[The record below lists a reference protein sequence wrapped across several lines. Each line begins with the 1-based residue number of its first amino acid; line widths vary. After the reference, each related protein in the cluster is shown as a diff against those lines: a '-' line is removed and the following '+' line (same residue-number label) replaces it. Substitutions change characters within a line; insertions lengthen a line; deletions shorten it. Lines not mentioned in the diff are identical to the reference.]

1 MTSLARSDSNKKYSW
16 WWDSHISPK
25 NSKWLQENLT
35 DMDVKVKQMIKLIEE
50 DADSFARRA
59 EMYYKKRPELMKLV
73 EEFYRAYRALA
84 ERYDHATGV
93 IRQAHRTMAEA
104 FPNQVPP
111 VSTDDLH
118 AVSSVE
124 IGQPHTPD
132 TTRHSHAFSDSDE
145 LQKGDSTHE
154 TDVAISR
161 KGLKQLN
168 DLFMTGE
175 SVSHIKF
182 AEGRARR
189 GLNFNDTQETNGV
202 SNGSHENDLL
212 SDSDRMTRTETEVL
226 ALKITLAKLESE
238 KEDGLIQYQQ
248 SLERLSNLESEMS
261 RARENSQ
268 GLDDRASK
276 AEAEVQTLKETLDEL
291 QSERENNLLQYQQC
305 LDKIS
310 NLEKNISS
318 AQKDI
323 GDFTERATRAET
335 EAESLKADLA
345 RLVAQKEAAL
355 FQYNQTLET
364 LSKLE
369 EELVQADENARRSNE
384 QASIAKNEIEDM
396 RLEIGKL
403 TKEKEEAALR
413 YQECLEI
420 ISSLEHKLSCA
431 QEEVHELNCKINDGV
446 QKLHIS
452 EQKCVLLETSNHTL
466 QSELQSLAQKMGS
479 QSEELSEKQKELG
492 RLWTCIQ
499 EERMR
504 FIEAETAFQTLQNVH
519 SQSQEEL
526 KSLAAELHNKV
537 EILETMESRKQD
549 LEDEVH
555 KAKEENKV
563 LNDFKL
569 SSSLSMNNLQDEIL
583 NLRETIKKLE
593 MEVGLRVDERN
604 ALQQEIYCLKE
615 ELNDVNKRYDST
627 VEEVRSTG
635 LDPQCFSL
643 SVKVLQNENSK
654 LKETSEA
661 EKDENTALNKK
672 LEIMEKLLEK
682 NANLENSLS
691 VLNAELEHIRGTL
704 KALEETCESLLAEKS
719 TLAAEK
725 AALFYQLQTT
735 AEKLE
740 KLSKKY
746 QILENSL
753 FDVNAELEGLRLKSK
768 ILEETCL
775 SLDHE
780 KSSLASEKET
790 LDSQL
795 NMTRQSLKI
804 LEKQHSELELQHLEL
819 KAERESALQ
828 KVEDLLV
835 SLYAERE
842 EHSRIVQLNE
852 GHLVEKDFQ
861 IHILQEDANYQKKES
876 EEELDRDLRTQI
888 EILILHECIR
898 ESEQNNFS
906 LLVERQRFLEA
917 SNMSDRLISKLEN
930 DNVQKQVDANL
941 LSEKINVLRNALL
954 QVLKTLDSNS
964 GHLHEENGKD
974 DQKLLNT
981 VHDKLQ
987 EKENSFVE
995 VFRENQQMAIENSVL
1010 VTFLGQ
1016 LKLKT
1021 ENIATEREALDG
1033 ELRIQSKQYYALQE
1047 EVKKTLEKNQALKL
1061 TVRKGEEK
1069 MEVMTTENL
1078 MALMEL
1084 SKELDELVSVN
1095 TNLEERLKLV
1105 MGKLEDVQMENSYL
1119 KESFVVSNVELKL
1132 VESVNDKL
1140 NCQIRNDKDSL
1151 YQKENDILE
1160 AAEMF
1165 SALQEEKKALQK
1177 LVVDLKIKYKE
1188 AMALLEDQGSQILKL
1203 SSDKDHQIEE
1213 HEYLRE
1219 VNKKLEA
1226 DMRHLQ
1232 QELGETKL
1240 MEKKLSNA
1248 LLKGVDEMEQWESQA
1263 ATFYT
1268 GMQIS
1273 TVNETFFEGKVR
1285 ELADACENLESR
1297 CSSNIM
1303 ESEKLKERVDKLEDE
1318 NKKLRVQMAA
1328 YVPAVSGLN
1337 DCITSLEMQTLGQTK
1352 SHDFKE
1358 SKVKKFVNIKYAE
1371 GDPRTSED
1379 QNATE
1384 ADAIPNFQDMQKRVN
1399 AIEMAIRQMKESFK
1413 PKDEMREIQVLKSG
1427 HSWRQG
1433 NAQANMHS
1441 TQMDEA
1447 KENQYGAV
1455 YGHKT
1460 RKSLQDIP
1468 VSEIEVLPKD
1478 IMLDHTSECSSY
1490 GISRRGA
1497 HKSDEQMLEL
1507 WETADQHGIIGVTVG
1522 KAQKDTSPIG
1532 YQQRR
1537 LSKESKNKYP
1547 SVESLIE
1554 KELSVDKLEIS
1565 RTQSRPLLLEGN
1577 KRKVLE
1583 RLDSDAQKLMNLE
1596 ITVQDL
1602 INKMDIIEKTSTVGK
1617 GVEYDDVKGK
1627 LEAAQEAITKL
1638 FDANR
1643 RLMKNVEEGT
1653 SSFSGKSTTVPDE
1666 SGSVGGRRVSE
1677 QARRGSEKIGRLQ
1690 LEVQRLQFLL
1700 LKLNDDKEGK
1710 GKAMIDDENPRVLL
1724 RDYLYGGTKKSY
1736 YKRKKKASFCACI
1749 QPPTRGD

>member
-1 MTSLARSDSNKKYSW
+1 MTSLSRSDSNKKYSW

-118 AVSSVE
+118 AISSVE

-132 TTRHSHAFSDSDE
+132 TTGHSHAFSDSDE

-154 TDVAISR
+154 TDIALSR

-175 SVSHIKF
+175 S
-182 AEGRARR
+182 
-189 GLNFNDTQETNGV
+189 ETNGV
-202 SNGSHENDLL
+202 NNGSHENDLL
-212 SDSDRMTRTETEVL
+212 SDSDRMSRTETEVL
-226 ALKITLAKLESE
+226 ALKISLAKLESE
-238 KEDGLIQYQQ
+238 KEDGLIQYQR

-268 GLDDRASK
+268 GLDDRASQ

-291 QSERENNLLQYQQC
+291 QSERENSLFQYQQC

-323 GDFTERATRAET
+323 GEFNERATRAET
-335 EAESLKADLA
+335 EAESLKVDLA

-369 EELVQADENARRSNE
+369 EKLVQADENARRTNE
-384 QASIAKNEIEDM
+384 QASIAKNEIEEM

-403 TKEKEEAALR
+403 IKEKEDAALR

-420 ISSLEHKLSCA
+420 ISSLEHKLSCV
-431 QEEVHELNCKINDGV
+431 QEE
-446 QKLHIS
+446 
-452 EQKCVLLETSNHTL
+452 
-466 QSELQSLAQKMGS
+466 SLAQKTVS

-492 RLWTCIQ
+492 RLWSCVQ
-499 EERMR
+499 DERMR

-537 EILETMESRKQD
+537 GILERMESHKKA

-563 LNDFKL
+563 LNDLKL

-583 NLRETIKKLE
+583 NLREIIKKLE
-593 MEVGLRVDERN
+593 LEVGLQVDERN

-615 ELNDVNKRYDST
+615 ELNDVNKRYEST
-627 VEEVRSTG
+627 EEEVRSTG

-643 SVKVLQNENSK
+643 SVKLLQDENSK
-654 LKETSEA
+654 LTQTCEA
-661 EKDENTALNKK
+661 GKDENAALNKK
-672 LEIMEKLLEK
+672 LEIMKMLLEK
-682 NANLENSLS
+682 NANLENSLL
-691 VLNAELEHIRGTL
+691 VLNSELESVRGMV
-704 KALEETCESLLAEKS
+704 KVLEENYESLRAEKS

-725 AALFYQLQTT
+725 ATLSYQLQTT

-746 QILENSL
+746 HILENSL
-753 FDVNAELEGLRLKSK
+753 FDVNAELEGLRLKST

-780 KSSLASEKET
+780 KFSLASEKET
-790 LDSQL
+790 VDSQL
-795 NMTRQSLKI
+795 NMTRQTLKI

-828 KVEDLLV
+828 KVEDLLI

-842 EHSRIVQLNE
+842 EHSRIVQFNE
-852 GHLVEKDFQ
+852 GHLVEKEFQ

-906 LLVERQRFLEA
+906 LLLEHQRFLEA
-917 SNMSDRLISKLEN
+917 SNMSERLISKLEN

-941 LSEKINVLRNALL
+941 LSEKINVLRIALL
-954 QVLKTLDSNS
+954 HVLKTLDNNCE
-964 GHLHEENGKD
+964 HLPEDNVKE
-974 DQKLLNT
+974 DQKLLNDI
-981 VHDKLQ
+981 HDKLQ
-987 EKENSFVE
+987 EKENSFIE
-995 VFRENQQMAIENSVL
+995 VFHENQQMAIENSVL

-1016 LKLKT
+1016 LKLKAK
-1021 ENIATEREALDG
+1021 NIATEREALDG
-1033 ELRIQSKQYYALQE
+1033 ELRIQSKQYLALQE
-1047 EVKKTLEKNQALKL
+1047 DVEKMLEMNQALEL
-1061 TVRKGEEK
+1061 TISRGEEK

-1078 MALMEL
+1078 MALKEL
-1084 SKELDELVSVN
+1084 SEELDKLVSVN
-1095 TNLEERLKLV
+1095 TNLEERLKV
-1105 MGKLEDVQMENSYL
+1105 MTGKLEDEQMENSYL
-1119 KESFVVSNVELKL
+1119 KESFVVSNIELKL

-1140 NCQIRNDKDSL
+1140 NCQIRNDKELLS
-1151 YQKENDILE
+1151 QKENDILE

-1165 SALQEEKKALQK
+1165 SALQEEKKALQI
-1177 LVVDLKIKYKE
+1177 LMVDLKSKYEE
-1188 AMALLEDQGSQILKL
+1188 AITILEEQGSQILKL
-1203 SSDKDHQIEE
+1203 SSDKDHQIE
-1213 HEYLRE
+1213 

-1226 DMRHLQ
+1226 EMRHLQ

-1240 MEKKLSNA
+1240 MEKKLSYA
-1248 LLKGVDEMEQWESQA
+1248 LLKGADEIEQWESQA
-1263 ATFYT
+1263 AIFYT

-1297 CSSNIM
+1297 CSSNVM

-1328 YVPAVSGLN
+1328 YVPAVGGLN
-1337 DCITSLEMQTLGQTK
+1337 DCITSLEMQTLGQAK
-1352 SHDFKE
+1352 PNNSKD
-1358 SKVKKFVNIKYAE
+1358 SKVKKYVNIKYAD
-1371 GDPRTSED
+1371 GDPRTSVD

-1384 ADAIPNFQDMQKRVN
+1384 TDALPDFQDMQKRVN
-1399 AIEMAIRQMKESFK
+1399 AIEMVIRQMNESFK
-1413 PKDEMREIQVLKSG
+1413 PRDEMREIQVLKSG
-1427 HSWRQG
+1427 ISWRQG
-1433 NAQANMHS
+1433 NAQANKHS

-1447 KENQYGAV
+1447 KEHQYGAV

-1468 VSEIEVLPKD
+1468 VTEIEVLPKD

-1490 GISRRGA
+1490 RISRRGA

-1507 WETADQHGIIGVTVG
+1507 WETADQDGITGVTVG
-1522 KAQKDTSPIG
+1522 KAQKVTAPIG

-1537 LSKESKNKYP
+1537 LSKESKKKYP

-1565 RTQSRPLLLEGN
+1565 RSQSRPLLLEGN

-1602 INKMDIIEKTSTVGK
+1602 INKMNIIEKTSTVGK
-1617 GVEYDDVKGK
+1617 GVEYDDVKGQ

-1638 FDANR
+1638 FDTNR

-1653 SSFSGKSTTVPDE
+1653 SSFSGKSTTVSDE
-1666 SGSVGGRRVSE
+1666 SGSVGSRRVSE

-1700 LKLNDDKEGK
+1700 LKLNDYKEGK
-1710 GKAMIDDENPRVLL
+1710 GKAMIDDQNPRVLL

-1749 QPPTRGD
+1749 QPPTSGD

>member
-1 MTSLARSDSNKKYSW
+1 MTSLSRSDSNKKYSW

-111 VSTDDLH
+111 VSADDSH
-118 AVSSVE
+118 AVSSME

-154 TDVAISR
+154 SDIAISR

-189 GLNFNDTQETNGV
+189 GLNFHDTQETNGV
-202 SNGSHENDLL
+202 NNGSHENNIL
-212 SDSDRMTRTETEVL
+212 SDSDRMTRTETEIL
-226 ALKITLAKLESE
+226 ALKISLAKLESE

-248 SLERLSNLESEMS
+248 SLERLSNLESEVS
-261 RARENSQ
+261 RAREISQ

-305 LDKIS
+305 LDKICT
-310 NLEKNISS
+310 LEKNISS

-323 GDFTERATRAET
+323 GEFNERATRAET

-345 RLVAQKEAAL
+345 RLVAQKEAVL

-364 LSKLE
+364 LSKWE
-369 EELVQADENARRSNE
+369 EKLIQADENARRINE
-384 QASIAKNEIEDM
+384 QASIAKNEIEEM

-403 TKEKEEAALR
+403 TKEKEDAALR

-431 QEEVHELNCKINDGV
+431 QEEVHELNCKINDGA
-446 QKLHIS
+446 QKLHVS
-452 EQKCVLLETSNHTL
+452 EQKRVLLETSNHTL
-466 QSELQSLAQKMGS
+466 QSELQSLAQKTGS

-526 KSLAAELHNKV
+526 ESLAAELHNKV
-537 EILETMESRKQD
+537 EILETMESHKQA

-563 LNDFKL
+563 LNDLKL
-569 SSSLSMNNLQDEIL
+569 SSSFSMNNLQDEML
-583 NLRETIKKLE
+583 NLREIIKKLE
-593 MEVGLRVDERN
+593 LEVGLRVDERN

-615 ELNDVNKRYDST
+615 ELKDVNKRYEST

-661 EKDENTALNKK
+661 DKVENAALNKK

-682 NANLENSLS
+682 NADLENSLS
-691 VLNAELEHIRGTL
+691 VLNAELQSIRVMV
-704 KALEETCESLLAEKS
+704 KVLEETRESLMAEKS

-725 AALFYQLQTT
+725 ATLFYQLQTT

-746 QILENSL
+746 HILENSL
-753 FDVNAELEGLRLKSK
+753 FDVNAELEGLRLKSV

-790 LDSQL
+790 VDSQL
-795 NMTRQSLKI
+795 NMTRQTLKI

-842 EHSRIVQLNE
+842 EHSRVVQLNE
-852 GHLVEKDFQ
+852 GHLVEKEFQ

-876 EEELDRDLRTQI
+876 EEELDRNLRTQI
-888 EILILHECIR
+888 EIFILHECIR
-898 ESEQNNFS
+898 ESEKNNFS

-941 LSEKINVLRNALL
+941 LSEKINMLRIALL
-954 QVLKTLDSNS
+954 QVLKTLDNNS
-964 GHLHEENGKD
+964 EHLPEDNVKE
-974 DQKLLNT
+974 DQKLLNNIL
-981 VHDKLQ
+981 DKLQ

-1016 LKLKT
+1016 LELKA
-1021 ENIATEREALDG
+1021 ENISTEREALDG
-1033 ELRIQSKQYYALQE
+1033 ELRIRSKQYLALQE
-1047 EVKKTLEKNQALKL
+1047 EVQKMLEMNQALKL
-1061 TVRKGEEK
+1061 TISRGEEK

-1078 MALMEL
+1078 MALAEL
-1084 SKELDELVSVN
+1084 SNELDKLVLVN
-1095 TNLEERLKLV
+1095 TNLEERLKVV

-1119 KESFVVSNVELKL
+1119 KESFVVSNTELKL
-1132 VESVNDKL
+1132 IESVNDKL
-1140 NCQIRNDKDSL
+1140 NCQIRNDKELLS
-1151 YQKENDILE
+1151 QKENEILE
-1160 AAEMF
+1160 AAEML

-1177 LVVDLKIKYKE
+1177 LVVDLKSKYEE
-1188 AMALLEDQGSQILKL
+1188 ATMLLEDQGSQILKL

-1213 HEYLRE
+1213 HEFLCE
-1219 VNKKLEA
+1219 MNKKLEKV
-1226 DMRHLQ
+1226 MRHLH
-1232 QELGETKL
+1232 QELRESKL
-1240 MEKKLSNA
+1240 MEKKLSY
-1248 LLKGVDEMEQWESQA
+1248 EIEQWESQA

-1285 ELADACENLESR
+1285 ELADACENLEYR
-1297 CSSNIM
+1297 CSSNVM
-1303 ESEKLKERVDKLEDE
+1303 ESGKLKESVDKLEDE
-1318 NKKLRVQMAA
+1318 NKKLRVQLAA

-1337 DCITSLEMQTLGQTK
+1337 DCITSLEMQTLGQSK
-1352 SHDFKE
+1352 PNDFKE

-1371 GDPRTSED
+1371 GDPRKSED

-1384 ADAIPNFQDMQKRVN
+1384 TDALPDFQEMQKRVN
-1399 AIEMAIRQMKESFK
+1399 AIEMAIRQMNESFK

-1427 HSWRQG
+1427 ISWRQG
-1433 NAQANMHS
+1433 NAQANKHS
-1441 TQMDEA
+1441 IQMDEA
-1447 KENQYGAV
+1447 KEHQYGAV

-1468 VSEIEVLPKD
+1468 VTEIEVLPKD

-1507 WETADQHGIIGVTVG
+1507 WETADQDGIIGVTVG
-1522 KAQKDTSPIG
+1522 KAQDTAPIG

-1537 LSKESKNKYP
+1537 LSKESKKKYP

-1565 RTQSRPLLLEGN
+1565 RSQSRPLLLEGN

-1602 INKMDIIEKTSTVGK
+1602 INKMDIIEKNTAGK
-1617 GVEYDDVKGK
+1617 GVEYDDVKGQ

-1643 RLMKNVEEGT
+1643 RLLKNVEEGT
-1653 SSFSGKSTTVPDE
+1653 PSFSGKSTTMSDE
-1666 SGSVGGRRVSE
+1666 SGSVGSKRVSE

-1710 GKAMIDDENPRVLL
+1710 GKAMIDDQNPRVLL
-1724 RDYLYGGTKKSY
+1724 RDYLYGGPKKSY

>member
-1 MTSLARSDSNKKYSW
+1 
-16 WWDSHISPK
+16 
-25 NSKWLQENLT
+25 
-35 DMDVKVKQMIKLIEE
+35 MDVKVKQMIKLIEE

-111 VSTDDLH
+111 VSADDLH

-189 GLNFNDTQETNGV
+189 GLNFNDIQETDGLN
-202 SNGSHENDLL
+202 NGSHENNLL
-212 SDSDRMTRTETEVL
+212 SDSDWMTRTETEVL

-318 AQKDI
+318 AQKDM
-323 GDFTERATRAET
+323 GEFNERATRAET

-369 EELVQADENARRSNE
+369 EKLVQADENARNTNE
-384 QASIAKNEIEDM
+384 QASIAKIEIENM

-431 QEEVHELNCKINDGV
+431 LEEVHELNCKINDGA
-446 QKLHIS
+446 QKLHVS
-452 EQKCVLLETSNHTL
+452 EQKCVLLETSNNTL

-479 QSEELSEKQKELG
+479 QSEELSEKQKEMG

-499 EERMR
+499 DERMR

-526 KSLAAELHNKV
+526 QSLAAELHNKV
-537 EILETMESRKQD
+537 GILETMESRKQA

-643 SVKVLQNENSK
+643 SVKILKNENSK

-661 EKDENTALNKK
+661 EKDENAALNKK

-691 VLNAELEHIRGTL
+691 VLNAELERIRGTVE
-704 KALEETCESLLAEKS
+704 ALEETCESLLAEKS

-725 AALFYQLQTT
+725 ATLFYQLQTT

-780 KSSLASEKET
+780 KSSLTSEKET

-795 NMTRQSLKI
+795 NMTRQTLKI
-804 LEKQHSELELQHLEL
+804 LEKQHSELELQQLEL
-819 KAERESALQ
+819 KAERESSLQ

-941 LSEKINVLRNALL
+941 LSEKINMLRNALL
-954 QVLKTLDSNS
+954 QVLKTLDNNS
-964 GHLHEENGKD
+964 EHLPQENVKD
-974 DQKLLNT
+974 DQKLLNN

-1033 ELRIQSKQYYALQE
+1033 ELRIQSKQYNALQE
-1047 EVKKTLEKNQALKL
+1047 EVKKTLEKNRALKL
-1061 TVRKGEEK
+1061 TVTKGEERI
-1069 MEVMTTENL
+1069 EVMTTENL

-1095 TNLEERLKLV
+1095 TNLEERLKVV

-1140 NCQIRNDKDSL
+1140 NCQIRNDKDLL
-1151 YQKENDILE
+1151 YQKENDIFE

-1165 SALQEEKKALQK
+1165 SALHEEKKALQK
-1177 LVVDLKIKYKE
+1177 LVVDLKSKYEE
-1188 AMALLEDQGSQILKL
+1188 ALAILEDQGSQIFKL
-1203 SSDKDHQIEE
+1203 SSDKDRQIEE
-1213 HEYLRE
+1213 HEFLCE
-1219 VNKKLEA
+1219 VNKNLEA
-1226 DMRHLQ
+1226 EMRHLQ

-1240 MEKKLSNA
+1240 MEKKLSYA
-1248 LLKGVDEMEQWESQA
+1248 LLNRADEIEQWESQA

-1268 GMQIS
+1268 EMQIS
-1273 TVNETFFEGKVR
+1273 TVNETFLEGKVR

-1297 CSSNIM
+1297 CSSNVVQ
-1303 ESEKLKERVDKLEDE
+1303 SEKLKERVGKLEDE
-1318 NKKLRVQMAA
+1318 NKILRVQMAA
-1328 YVPAVSGLN
+1328 YVPVVNGLN

-1358 SKVKKFVNIKYAE
+1358 SKV
-1371 GDPRTSED
+1371 
-1379 QNATE
+1379 
-1384 ADAIPNFQDMQKRVN
+1384 
-1399 AIEMAIRQMKESFK
+1399 
-1413 PKDEMREIQVLKSG
+1413 
-1427 HSWRQG
+1427 
-1433 NAQANMHS
+1433 
-1441 TQMDEA
+1441 
-1447 KENQYGAV
+1447 
-1455 YGHKT
+1455 
-1460 RKSLQDIP
+1460 
-1468 VSEIEVLPKD
+1468 
-1478 IMLDHTSECSSY
+1478 
-1490 GISRRGA
+1490 
-1497 HKSDEQMLEL
+1497 
-1507 WETADQHGIIGVTVG
+1507 
-1522 KAQKDTSPIG
+1522 
-1532 YQQRR
+1532 
-1537 LSKESKNKYP
+1537 
-1547 SVESLIE
+1547 
-1554 KELSVDKLEIS
+1554 
-1565 RTQSRPLLLEGN
+1565 
-1577 KRKVLE
+1577 
-1583 RLDSDAQKLMNLE
+1583 
-1596 ITVQDL
+1596 
-1602 INKMDIIEKTSTVGK
+1602 
-1617 GVEYDDVKGK
+1617 
-1627 LEAAQEAITKL
+1627 
-1638 FDANR
+1638 
-1643 RLMKNVEEGT
+1643 
-1653 SSFSGKSTTVPDE
+1653 
-1666 SGSVGGRRVSE
+1666 
-1677 QARRGSEKIGRLQ
+1677 
-1690 LEVQRLQFLL
+1690 FLL
-1700 LKLNDDKEGK
+1700 TY
-1710 GKAMIDDENPRVLL
+1710 
-1724 RDYLYGGTKKSY
+1724 YL
-1736 YKRKKKASFCACI
+1736 
-1749 QPPTRGD
+1749 